1 MNDLSIIIVSW
12 NTRDLLT
19 YLLTSLCAES
29 GELAVQIIVVDNA
42 STDDSAA
49 MVAER
54 FPQVVLIC
62 NQDNIGYARANNQGI
77 RQASGRYV
85 LLLNSDVVL
94 TSGALTGLVDFMDIH
109 LGVGACSP
117 RLLTAD
123 GAPQAYA
130 FGSDPSL
137 LYLLRRGL
145 NRLIRNRP
153 LHNWAVDAVQHVD
166 WVSGACLL
174 LRREALAQVQG
185 LDEAFFMYFED
196 VDLCLRI
203 RQQDWRICY
212 VPDLEVTHL
221 GGQSLQQNPAAR
233 QAYQQS
239 LRYFYARHY
248 GPFARGLLYVSLAAY
263 NFWRDNLRRLT

>member
-62 NQDNIGYARANNQGI
+62 NQDNMGYARANNQGI

-85 LLLNSDVVL
+85 LLLNSDIVL
-94 TSGALTGLVDFMDIH
+94 TIGALTGLINFMDAH
-109 LGVGACSP
+109 LNVGACSP
-117 RLLTAD
+117 RFLTAE
-123 GAPQAYA
+123 GVPQAYA
-130 FGSDPSL
+130 FGNNPSL

-145 NRLIRNRP
+145 YRLVRNQP
-153 LHNWAVDAVQHVD
+153 LHDWAVDALQYVH

-233 QAYQQS
+233 RAYQQS

-263 NFWRDNLRRLT
+263 NFWRDNLRRVT